1 MRAIKRDERLK
12 KTETPEQTA
21 ARHDREVEAMFAR
34 KRDERARA
42 AAERRELERLAAI
55 GRASAGDGR
64 LLRINEVLRLTGIKS
79 RTTLW
84 RLEGAGQFPARVKLS
99 GVNGRAVAWHER
111 EIRRWIGERQA
122 SRTA

>member
-1 MRAIKRDERLK
+1 
-12 KTETPEQTA
+12 
-21 ARHDREVEAMFAR
+21 MFAR